1 MEKVIYQ
8 RDSKIKWLL
17 RSLSFTAKL
26 ELLFVL
32 TLEKRL
38 FNRGFILKPT
48 ERVSVL
54 LKNGTRVFQ
63 NSPPLERSTC
73 FYVTFRENVQRF

>member
-8 RDSKIKWLL
+8 RDKIKWLL

-32 TLEKRL
+32 TLEKA

-54 LKNGTRVFQ
+54 LKNSTRVFQ

-73 FYVTFRENVQRF
+73 FYVTIRQNFQRF